1 MCQESILGLLACDVL
16 PALKGKPPVPRR
28 VLDPIDRTSEILF
41 GVIMALTFTGSIR
54 VADAGREDIRAVLVG
69 AIGCNLAWGVVD
81 ATMYLMAAFMARA
94 RLRVTLN
101 AIRQIRTPEAAH
113 ALIVDLLPSTLSSAL
128 TADDVETLRQRV
140 NQQALPSTAV
150 TLRRADFLGAAGVF
164 LLVSLSTFPVVVPLM
179 IVRQPQLALR
189 LSNAVAVLMLFILAP
204 YWDDM
209 REDPAG
215 GPAWA
220 WLPSGLSLL
229 RVTMALG
236 G

>member
-1 MCQESILGLLACDVL
+1 MLS
-16 PALKGKPPVPRR
+16 RR

-41 GVIMALTFTGSIR
+41 GIIMALTFTGSIR

-128 TADDVETLRQRV
+128 TADDIETLRQRV

-150 TLRRADFLGAAGVF
+150 TLRRADFIGATGVF

-179 IVRQPQLALR
+179 IVPQPQLALR
-189 LSNAVAVLMLFILAP
+189 LSNAVAVLMLFILGTLLGR
-204 YWDDM
+204 Y
-209 REDPAG
+209 AG
-215 GPAWA
+215 R
-220 WLPSGLSLL
+220 SGWRTGLGMVAIGLVL
-229 RVTMALG
+229 VGVTLALG

>member
-1 MCQESILGLLACDVL
+1 
-16 PALKGKPPVPRR
+16 

-101 AIRQIRTPEAAH
+101 AIRQIRPPEAAH

-140 NQQALPSTAV
+140 NQQAPPSTAV
-150 TLRRADFLGAAGVF
+150 SLRRADFVGAAGVF

-189 LSNAVAVLMLFILAP
+189 LSNAVAVLMLFILGTLLGR
-204 YWDDM
+204 Y
-209 REDPAG
+209 AG
-215 GPAWA
+215 RPGWRT
-220 WLPSGLSLL
+220 GLGMVAIGLVL
-229 RVTMALG
+229 VGVTLALG